1 MDFFEKIPIYT
12 QDKKLNFWPK
22 INFNKTLYIGNV
34 QTKHFARRFKCHL
47 AILLMRFLRDFHMS
61 HFLMSHVI
69 LCCPIASS
77 WKTWRKLHQNVR
89 DGNWHE
95 FQASQSTRRQ
105 RRNSWNFVSKPSGSV
120 IMPQEKVSFWKVI
133 FWVFRVFEY
142 HSNSLI
148 LLHCE

>member
-1 MDFFEKIPIYT
+1 MKSGIFWKDTYLHT
-12 QDKKLNFWPK
+12 GQKLNFWPK
-22 INFNKTLYIGNV
+22 INFNKTFCANIQMISRNAVTYWD
-34 QTKHFARRFKCHL
+34 
-47 AILLMRFLRDFHMS
+47 FLRDFHMS

-69 LCCPIASS
+69 SCCPIASS

-105 RRNSWNFVSKPSGSV
+105 RRDSWNFISKPSGSV